1 MPAIVGAITGL
12 ATSLL
17 GTGMSIA
24 QMVKANKE
32 KKAAQSAALAAKKRI
47 EGISSENP
55 FAAVQVPMQGYNMAM
70 DAIKSQA
77 AQGLQAAQG
86 AGAEG
91 VIGAIPGLTQAT
103 TGAALETGA
112 QAAEA
117 QYQLKRDQ
125 AAVQEEMNKRKEQR
139 LEDLYSSEL
148 EGAGLASATAQANKN
163 AAIEGMF
170 GSIGS
175 GLSAGLGALSLFP
188 KDENKR
194 ANLEKYFGNQYTT
207 ETTTLP
213 PTGGQ

>member
-1 MPAIVGAITGL
+1 MIAGAITGL

-32 KKAAQSAALAAKKRI
+32 KKAAQNAALAAKKRI
-47 EGISSENP
+47 ESISSENP

-125 AAVQEEMNKRKEQR
+125 AAVQEEMNKRKEER
-139 LEDLYSSEL
+139 LGELYTSEL
-148 EGAGLASATAQANKN
+148 TGAGLASAQAQLNRN
-163 AAIEGMF
+163 QAIEGMF

-175 GLSAGLGALSLFP
+175 GLSAGLGSIPLFP
-188 KDENKR
+188 QNKDNK
-194 ANLEKYFGNQYTT
+194 ANLEQLFGTQYTT
-207 ETTTLP
+207 EP
-213 PTGGQ
+213 PVGGQ

>member
-1 MPAIVGAITGL
+1 MIGAITGL

-103 TGAALETGA
+103 TGAALDIGA
-112 QAAEA
+112 QAAGE

-125 AAVQEEMNKRKEQR
+125 AAIQEEMNKRKEQR
-139 LEDLYSSEL
+139 LGELYSSEL
-148 EGAGLASATAQANKN
+148 EGAGLASATAQANYN
-163 AAIEGMF
+163 NNIGSMF

-175 GLSAGLGALSLFP
+175 GLSAGLGAVPLFT
-188 KDENKR
+188 ENE
-194 ANLEKYFGNQYTT
+194 NLNKFFGDQYTT
-207 ETTTLP
+207 NP
-213 PTGGQ
+213 PTTQEP

>member
-1 MPAIVGAITGL
+1 MIGAITGL

-32 KKAAQSAALAAKKRI
+32 KKAAQNAALAAKKRI

-70 DAIKSQA
+70 DAIRSQA

-125 AAVQEEMNKRKEQR
+125 AAIQEEMNKRKEQR
-139 LEDLYSSEL
+139 LGELYSSEL
-148 EGAGLASATAQANKN
+148 EGAQGAAATAQMNKN
-163 AAIEGMF
+163 QAISGIF
-170 GSIGS
+170 SSAGS
-175 GLSAGLGALSLFP
+175 GLAAGLGSIPLFT
-188 KDENKR
+188 KNEDLNKF
-194 ANLEKYFGNQYTT
+194 FGNQYTT
-207 ETTTLP
+207 TP
-213 PTGGQ
+213 PPATGEG

>member
-1 MPAIVGAITGL
+1 MIGMITGL

-24 QMVKANKE
+24 QMVKANKD
-32 KKAAQSAALAAKKRI
+32 KKAAQGAALAAKKRI

-70 DAIKSQA
+70 DAVKSQA

-117 QYQLKRDQ
+117 QYNLKRDQ
-125 AAVQEEMNKRKEQR
+125 AAVQEEMNKRKESR
-139 LEDLYSSEL
+139 LGELYGDEL
-148 EGAGLASATAQANKN
+148 VGAQTAAAAAQANKT
-163 AAIEGMF
+163 AAIGGMF
-170 GSIGS
+170 ESIGS
-175 GLSAGLGALSLFP
+175 GLSAGLGAIPLYS
-188 KDENKR
+188 KNKN
-194 ANLEKYFGNQYTT
+194 AAMLFGNQYTT

>member
-1 MPAIVGAITGL
+1 MPVGIGMITGL
-12 ATSLL
+12 ASSLL

-24 QMVKANKE
+24 QMVQANKE
-32 KKAAQSAALAAKKRI
+32 KKAAQNAALAAKKRI

-70 DAIKSQA
+70 DAVKSQA

-117 QYQLKRDQ
+117 QYNLKRDQ
-125 AAVQEEMNKRKEQR
+125 AVVQADIDKRKEER
-139 LEDLYSSEL
+139 LGNLYSDEL
-148 EGAGLASATAQANKN
+148 TGAQGAVATAQGNKTD
-163 AAIEGMF
+163 AIESMF

-175 GLSAGLGALSLFP
+175 GISAGLGGMNLYP
-188 KDENKR
+188 KTEDPNNPTSTSR
-194 ANLEKYFGNQYTT
+194 ASF
-207 ETTTLP
+207 
-213 PTGGQ
+213 

>member
-1 MPAIVGAITGL
+1 MIGAITGL

-24 QMVKANKE
+24 QMVKANKD

-117 QYQLKRDQ
+117 QYNLKRDQ
-125 AAVQEEMNKRKEQR
+125 AAVQADIDKRKEER
-139 LEDLYSSEL
+139 LGNLYSDEL
-148 EGAGLASATAQANKN
+148 TGAQGAAAAAQANKT

-170 GSIGS
+170 SSAGS
-175 GLSAGLGALSLFP
+175 GLAAGLGAVPLFT
-188 KDENKR
+188 ENE
-194 ANLEKYFGNQYTT
+194 NLKKLFGDQYTT
-207 ETTTLP
+207 NP
-213 PTGGQ
+213 PATQAP

>member
-1 MPAIVGAITGL
+1 MIGAITGL

-32 KKAAQSAALAAKKRI
+32 KKAAQNAALAAKKRI

-70 DAIKSQA
+70 DAIRSQA

-125 AAVQEEMNKRKEQR
+125 AAIQEKMNERKELR
-139 LEDLYSSEL
+139 LGDLYSSEL
-148 EGAGLASATAQANKN
+148 TGAQTAAAAAQANINKN
-163 AAIEGMF
+163 KENIF
-170 GSIGS
+170 SSVGS
-175 GLSAGLGALSLFP
+175 GLAAGLGAIPLFT
-188 KDENKR
+188 ENEDLNKF
-194 ANLEKYFGNQYTT
+194 FGNQYTSPG
-207 ETTTLP
+207 EE
-213 PTGGQ
+213 

>member
-1 MPAIVGAITGL
+1 MPAIAGAITGL

-32 KKAAQSAALAAKKRI
+32 KKAAQNAALAAKKRI

-70 DAIKSQA
+70 DAIRSQA

-125 AAVQEEMNKRKEQR
+125 AAIQEEMNKRKEER
-139 LEDLYSSEL
+139 LGELYSDEL
-148 EGAGLASATAQANKN
+148 TGAQTAAATAQVNKN
-163 AAIEGMF
+163 QAISGMF

-175 GLSAGLGALSLFP
+175 GLSAGLGAAPLFAG
-188 KDENKR
+188 DDTKR
-194 ANLEKYFGNQYTT
+194 AELEKLFGNQYTNPG
-207 ETTTLP
+207 EE
-213 PTGGQ
+213 

>member
-1 MPAIVGAITGL
+1 MIGLVTGL

-32 KKAAQSAALAAKKRI
+32 KKAAQGAALAAKKRI
-47 EGISSENP
+47 ESISSENP

-103 TGAALETGA
+103 TGAALDIGA
-112 QAAEA
+112 QAAGE

-125 AAVQEEMNKRKEQR
+125 AAIQEEMNKRKEQR
-139 LEDLYSSEL
+139 LGELYGDEL
-148 EGAGLASATAQANKN
+148 VGAQTAAAAAQANKA
-163 AAIEGMF
+163 AAIEGIF

-175 GLSAGLGALSLFP
+175 GISAGLGAIPTYKQDKLGSLFG
-188 KDENKR
+188 R
-194 ANLEKYFGNQYTT
+194 QVT
-207 ETTTLP
+207 ETTTQEP
-213 PTGGQ
+213 YKSPYTTGPSF

>member
-1 MPAIVGAITGL
+1 MNPSMIAGL

-32 KKAAQSAALAAKKRI
+32 KKAAQNAALAAKKRI

-70 DAIKSQA
+70 DTIKSQA

-139 LEDLYSSEL
+139 LGELYGDEL
-148 EGAGLASATAQANKN
+148 VGAQTAAAAAQANKT
-163 AAIEGMF
+163 AAIEGIF

-175 GLSAGLGALSLFP
+175 GISAGLGGMNLYP
-188 KDENKR
+188 KKEDPNNPTSTSR
-194 ANLEKYFGNQYTT
+194 ASF
-207 ETTTLP
+207 
-213 PTGGQ
+213 

>member
-1 MPAIVGAITGL
+1 MIGLVTGL

-103 TGAALETGA
+103 TGAALDIGA
-112 QAAEA
+112 QAAGE

-125 AAVQEEMNKRKEQR
+125 AAVQEEMNKRKEAR
-139 LEDLYSSEL
+139 LGELYGDEL
-148 EGAGLASATAQANKN
+148 VGAQTAAAAAQANK
-163 AAIEGMF
+163 ASAIEGIF
-170 GSIGS
+170 SSAGS
-175 GLSAGLGALSLFP
+175 GLAAGLGAIPLYS
-188 KDENKR
+188 KNKN
-194 ANLEKYFGNQYTT
+194 AAMLFGNQYTT